1 MTGKLEN
8 KVEGLNNEN
17 VCISLPSKPEY
28 VSIVRMTSSVVANK
42 VGFNIEEI
50 EDIKVAVGEACNN
63 AVLHG
68 CGESSNFSVEF
79 TIGEDKVIIEIRD
92 EGNGF
97 NVDKCPV
104 PDICNPKEGGLGI
117 FIIKSLMDDVEVKS
131 SPGNGTIIK
140 MIKYVREED
149 EAQS

>member
-1 MTGKLEN
+1 MTGKCEN
-8 KVEGLNNEN
+8 KGEGLNNEN

-28 VSIVRMTSSVVANK
+28 VSIARMTSSVVANK
-42 VGFNIEEI
+42 IGFNIEEI

-68 CGESSNFSVEF
+68 CEESSNFSVEF

-140 MIKYVREED
+140 MIKHVSEED
-149 EAQS
+149 EV